1 MAKIAFFEI
10 EKWEERIIKKQLG
23 RHQLMF
29 FEKPISSADIA
40 EIRDV
45 DAIAVFIYSE
55 ITKNIIS
62 KLPKLKFIA
71 TMSTGFDHIDMEACK
86 KRGIMVSNVPSY
98 GENTVAEHTFAL
110 ILALSRHLIPSV
122 ERTRRGDFTLDGLR
136 GFDLKGK
143 TIGVVGT
150 GHIGL
155 HVLRIA
161 KGFEMNMLAYDIT
174 KDMKAAKKLG
184 FKYVSLDAL
193 LKNSDIVTLHCPYN
207 QHTHHMINRYNIQ
220 KMKKGAYLINTARGG
235 LVETEALLKAITSER
250 LAGAGIDVIE
260 EEAAIKEEKQLLSRH
275 FSANIMTALENHI
288 LIDQENVII
297 TPHNAFNSEEA
308 LGRILSVT
316 LDNISSY
323 FKKKP
328 INTVN

>member
-10 EKWEERIIKKQLG
+10 EKFEEPIVKKQM
-23 RHQLMF
+23 RAHQLQF
-29 FEKPISSADIA
+29 FEKPIASYDLAK
-40 EIRDV
+40 IRDA
-45 DAIAVFIYSE
+45 DALAVFIYSE
-55 ITKNIIS
+55 ITKNVLS
-62 KLPKLKFIA
+62 KLPKLRFIA

-86 KRGIMVSNVPSY
+86 KRGITVSNVPSY

-122 ERTRRGDFTLDGLR
+122 ERTRRGNFALDGLR

-143 TIGVVGT
+143 TIGVIGT
-150 GHIGL
+150 GHIGM
-155 HVLRIA
+155 HVLRMA
-161 KGFEMNMLAYDIT
+161 NGFEMKMLAYDIN
-174 KDMKAAKKLG
+174 KDAKAAKTLG
-184 FKYVSLDAL
+184 FKYVSFDAL

-207 QHTHHMINRYNIQ
+207 QHTHHLINGQNIR

-235 LVETEALLKAITSER
+235 LVETEALLKAITEGK
-250 LAGAGIDVIE
+250 LAGAGLDVIE
-260 EEAAIKEEKQLLSRH
+260 EESAIKEEKQLLSRH
-275 FSANIMTALENHI
+275 FSANIRTALENHI
-288 LIDQENVII
+288 LLDQENVII

-316 LDNISSY
+316 LDNITSY

-328 INTVN
+328 VNVVN